1 MACDIYERIFG
12 EVDLEQ
18 ACGVVQELV
27 NIVGGI
33 VKPKIKDQKS
43 IISIA
48 HPSEVPLKKF
58 LTRKWLK
65 Y

>member
-1 MACDIYERIFG
+1 MDCDIYAGVFG

-18 ACGVVQELV
+18 VCGVVQELV

-43 IISIA
+43 IIGIA
-48 HPSEVPLKKF
+48 HPSEVPLKEF

>member
-1 MACDIYERIFG
+1 MDCDIYAGTFG
-12 EVDLEQ
+12 KVDLEQ
-18 ACGVVQELV
+18 VCGVVQELV

-43 IISIA
+43 IISIP